1 MASGVP
7 DHRDLQYSGKWN
19 QLVSF
24 MRLDFYVV
32 FQALV
37 GKPKLF
43 FIEACRGD
51 AHNMGTEVLTKA
63 RY

>member
-1 MASGVP
+1 M
-7 DHRDLQYSGKWN
+7 L
-19 QLVSF
+19 
-24 MRLDFYVV
+24 LDFYVV

-51 AHNMGTEVLTKA
+51 AHNIGTEVLTKA
-63 RY
+63 SNLYLLCL